1 MLAHLLLTEIMP
13 SLNQQS
19 HPIKTHASR
28 SLPNKNLSLITFKR
42 EGRKGYYKYKTEMA
56 SSKLML
62 LFVCF
67 VVSSLM
73 PSTKAQDPSKLTLD
87 YYSKT
92 CPHAQEIV
100 RTEMECF
107 VRADPRN
114 AALLLRLHFHD
125 CFVQVSL
132 LSLFFCV
139 RAVKYVFIL
148 IVYIYI
154 CVRKL

>member
-1 MLAHLLLTEIMP
+1 MP

-19 HPIKTHASR
+19 HPIKTHASW
-28 SLPNKNLSLITFKR
+28 SLPNKNLTLITFQR
-42 EGRKGYYKYKTEMA
+42 EGRKGYYNTTKMA

-62 LFVCF
+62 LFMCL
-67 VVSSLM
+67 VVGSLIA
-73 PSTKAQDPSKLTLD
+73 STNAQDPSKLTLD

-125 CFVQVSL
+125 CFVQVSFLISL
-132 LSLFFCV
+132 LLFLAFLLCTH
-139 RAVKYVFIL
+139 RNMNIYV
-148 IVYIYI
+148 IVYII
-154 CVRKL
+154 CVRKVNAR